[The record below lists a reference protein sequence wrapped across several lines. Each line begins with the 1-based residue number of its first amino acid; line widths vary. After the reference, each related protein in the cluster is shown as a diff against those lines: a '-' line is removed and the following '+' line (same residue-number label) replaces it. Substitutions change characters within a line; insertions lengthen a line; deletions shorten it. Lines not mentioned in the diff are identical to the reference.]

1 MASGVPELAGM
12 EPDVTLAD
20 GPEAFVAAIESALVA
35 SSPEVLAR
43 RRALAE
49 QNTWEART
57 ERLLD
62 LVGGRLAG

>member
-1 MASGVPELAGM
+1 M

-20 GPEAFVAAIESALVA
+20 GAEEFVTAIERALA
-35 SSPEVLAR
+35 SEAPDAVAR
-43 RRALAE
+43 RRAVANR
-49 QNTWEART
+49 NTWEART